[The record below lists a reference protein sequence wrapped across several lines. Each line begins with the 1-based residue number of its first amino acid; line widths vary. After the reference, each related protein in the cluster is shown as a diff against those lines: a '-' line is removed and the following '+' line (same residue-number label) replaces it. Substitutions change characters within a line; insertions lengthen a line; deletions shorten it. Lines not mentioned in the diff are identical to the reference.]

1 MARTVTPCAP
11 LRAGAC
17 APWGGRS
24 LVARGFAVPLPNLET
39 AAAVAC
45 LDAAAPPDP
54 RRALAPAAAR
64 DRLARAATLQR
75 AVSGIAALLDAG
87 RATIAYVAD
96 VSWHRSPVPGE
107 PVAPVASVQ
116 YASTRG
122 GVAHVTLRG
131 ELLARGGRRI
141 ASFRLGVDCPL
152 VRSCDLDA
160 PVETAA

>member
-1 MARTVTPCAP
+1 MARANLPRRSFVG
-11 LRAGAC
+11 GAC
-17 APWGGRS
+17 APWGGHG
-24 LVARGFAVPLPNLET
+24 LIARGFAVPLPNLET

-45 LDAAAPPDP
+45 LDATAPPDP
-54 RRALAPAAAR
+54 RRALAPAPAR
-64 DRLARAATLQR
+64 DRVVRAATLQR
-75 AVSGIAALLDAG
+75 AVSGIAALLDAD

-141 ASFRLGVDCPL
+141 ASFRVGVDCPL
-152 VRSCDLDA
+152 VRPCDLDA
-160 PVETAA
+160 PMETAA